1 MGFEKVHLTD
11 RQRRPRLVGDGGTR
25 RGGKTEGKGDGHHRR
40 GLHRQSAIG
49 ARKLRHRIF

>member
-1 MGFEKVHLTD
+1 MAA
-11 RQRRPRLVGDGGTR
+11 
-25 RGGKTEGKGDGHHRR
+25 RGAAKKTEGKGDGHHRR